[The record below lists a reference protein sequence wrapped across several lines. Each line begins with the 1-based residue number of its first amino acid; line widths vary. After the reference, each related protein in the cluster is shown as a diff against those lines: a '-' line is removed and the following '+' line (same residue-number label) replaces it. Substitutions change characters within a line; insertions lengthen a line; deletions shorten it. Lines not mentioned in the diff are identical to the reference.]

1 MRKCWRANM
10 PNQDGEHGKQDL
22 LNVRSTVQQRAERFL
37 SSRVS
42 EENEP
47 CLFLP
52 RRKWESPL
60 LHGLSVLPAL
70 HDLLDD
76 VRLHFL
82 WVSRA
87 SSTCLSPP
95 HPLRPFTPLSL
106 PSDWRIHCATT
117 YAKDGFWL
125 YLTQIASCSPWMFW
139 MFLNSVFHFM
149 WVAVLIM
156 CQLYQV
162 CVHVDTPPLKT
173 YLKKKKTSAVE
184 LSLRD
189 LFCLSQIAALGI
201 TTNERMNARRYKH
214 FKVTATSIE
223 SPFK

>member
-1 MRKCWRANM
+1 MRRDMFVSPPQEVGIIATSWAICSSCSAWSAGWCTAAFPVSTK
-10 PNQDGEHGKQDL
+10 PPPTF
-22 LNVRSTVQQRAERFL
+22 LNFTRSFSPLTIPLF
-37 SSRVS
+37 SFSF
-42 EENEP
+42 
-47 CLFLP
+47 FLP
-52 RRKWESPL
+52 P
-60 LHGLSVLPAL
+60 
-70 HDLLDD
+70 
-76 VRLHFL
+76 
-82 WVSRA
+82 
-87 SSTCLSPP
+87 
-95 HPLRPFTPLSL
+95 

-162 CVHVDTPPLKT
+162 RVSIWCAAFETANIIKDVW
-173 YLKKKKTSAVE
+173 TSVGIHGIF
-184 LSLRD
+184 LWS
-189 LFCLSQIAALGI
+189 LSQIAALGI